1 MALCEA
7 SDTPHNPRCDEEVGL
22 CSSAAISASCVTSA
36 AAEQAPLNCRARAGG
51 RRLSAHAEA
60 VTAIMS
66 SGSFDTKPAED
77 LSVPIRHLRVM
88 YGIPNAQHHKWCREH
103 TPTGY
108 EFFAPH
114 SSLHTYNSPAMQ
126 QFLRQMSSA
135 NQFRVVVR
143 DPP

>member
-1 MALCEA
+1 MARGPRHGEA
-7 SDTPHNPRCDEEVGL
+7 
-22 CSSAAISASCVTSA
+22 ASLA
-36 AAEQAPLNCRARAGG
+36 
-51 RRLSAHAEA
+51 
-60 VTAIMS
+60 
-66 SGSFDTKPAED
+66 GSFDTKPAED

-88 YGIPNAQHHKWCREH
+88 YGIPNALYHKWCREH

-143 DPP
+143 DPS